1 MGRYTGPVEKLSRR
15 EGVELGLKGER
26 LLAGK
31 SALERRGAVPPGGL
45 RGGRRSQSPYA
56 DRLREKQRVK
66 RLYGVRERQFLRYF
80 RAADRQR
87 DMLTGHALLRLL
99 ESRLDNVVFR
109 LGLASTR
116 AQARQFVAHRHVLLN
131 GRRADIPSMLLAPG
145 DELGIAPDSPV
156 EPVVRAATELTARI
170 PAWLLADHDALGG
183 AVVRLPERHEIEA
196 PVDERLVVEF
206 YARG

>member
-31 SALERRGAVPPGGL
+31 SALERRGAVPPGGH

-56 DRLREKQRVK
+56 ERLREKQRVK
-66 RLYGVRERQFLRYF
+66 RLYGLRERQFRRYF
-80 RAADRQR
+80 AAAGRQR
-87 DMLTGHALLRLL
+87 ELVTGHALLRLL

-116 AQARQFVAHRHVLLN
+116 AQARQFVTHGHVLLN
-131 GRRADIPSMLLAPG
+131 GRRASIPSILLRPG
-145 DELGIAPDSPV
+145 DEVGIAPASPV
-156 EPVVRAATELTARI
+156 APVVRGATELTARV

-183 AVVRLPERHEIEA
+183 VVVRLPERPEIEA
-196 PVDERLVVEF
+196 PVDEHLVVEF